1 MIRLPE
7 ALAGSLPRFGDHG
20 KAWRSRL
27 PGLVDA
33 AAVRWGLEVGPPFE
47 PGGVT
52 SWVAPATTTAGTEVV
67 LKVVVPHDEAAAEGA
82 GLAAWAGQGAVR
94 LREHDPESWTL
105 LLERVGPGDLEQAG
119 KDAWLPVMLDI
130 LTELWS
136 APVPEGV
143 PAVADAVASWPGLM
157 RSRAS
162 ADHWDPSL
170 LEQALDVL
178 ETWPN
183 EALEPRLLHGDLHPE
198 NVLAR
203 GDEWVAIDPKPV
215 VGDRTYDLRQVI
227 RALVDPA
234 EPVVGPVVRR
244 IHEVTGLDEE
254 RMLGWTLAIQM
265 ESAIWALPHD
275 PAEAE
280 ADYRLTVA
288 CAEAR

>member
-162 ADHWDPSL
+162 ADHYTTRPPVPPGHLAHRSRLHRMPELERLELTGRVDPPRHCPGFDSR
-170 LEQALDVL
+170 ESASHVVSALD
-178 ETWPN
+178 TT
-183 EALEPRLLHGDLHPE
+183 LLRRRWQ
-198 NVLAR
+198 AR
-203 GDEWVAIDPKPV
+203 RP
-215 VGDRTYDLRQVI
+215 
-227 RALVDPA
+227 
-234 EPVVGPVVRR
+234 
-244 IHEVTGLDEE
+244 
-254 RMLGWTLAIQM
+254 
-265 ESAIWALPHD
+265 
-275 PAEAE
+275 
-280 ADYRLTVA
+280 
-288 CAEAR
+288 